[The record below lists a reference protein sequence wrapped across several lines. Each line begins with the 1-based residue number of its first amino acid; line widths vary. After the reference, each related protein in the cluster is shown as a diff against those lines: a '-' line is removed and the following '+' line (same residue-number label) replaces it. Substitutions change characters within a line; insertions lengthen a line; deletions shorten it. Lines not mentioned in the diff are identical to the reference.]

1 MNSATPVLN
10 EERADILGVL
20 RGFALLGILVN
31 NIRGFSGYMYLSP
44 KYQDALPTS
53 FPDNI
58 LELLQFVFVE
68 GKFYSIFSLLF
79 GVGFSIILT
88 RTAQKGIQ
96 SLKIFYRRLA
106 ILIVFG
112 LIHTLLIWEGDI
124 LLLYGLIGL
133 LLPLFRNF
141 SDKQLL
147 VLATMLILSPILF
160 DAIKVLIKAG
170 PGDWFFSMAQSV
182 DKKNGIPIDDNYAFY
197 LFKKG
202 SGWQEWRN
210 WQESGFFYRYE
221 YILSSNRPVKVL
233 GMFLIGFY
241 AGRKG
246 IYQHLEAY
254 RGLFKKIRN
263 YGFTIGIVGSA
274 GRVYFEMD
282 GKNIYSSAWGLM
294 DTLFYAITVVPLAL
308 AYVSVICLIWIK
320 AKETTVLRHLAPAGR
335 MALTNYLSQTII
347 CIFLFYGIGLGL
359 GTKFGPV
366 FIYPMAMVIFIL
378 QVIFSNYWFRYFN
391 YGPLEWIWR
400 LLTYGKRFPL
410 KKSN

>member
-1 MNSATPVLN
+1 MISATPVLK
-10 EERADILGVL
+10 EERSDILDVL

-31 NIRGFSGYMYLSP
+31 NIRGFSGYVYLP
-44 KYQDALPTS
+44 EKYQEALPT
-53 FPDNI
+53 PLVDKI
-58 LELLQFVFVE
+58 LDLLQFVFVE

-79 GVGFSIILT
+79 GVGFSIILS

-96 SLKIFYRRLA
+96 SLKIFYRRLF
-106 ILIVFG
+106 ILILFG

-133 LLPLFRNF
+133 CLPLFRNL

-147 VLATMLILSPILF
+147 ILATLLILSPILF

-170 PGDWFFSMAQSV
+170 PGDWFFAMAQSL
-182 DKKNGIPIDDNYAFY
+182 DKKNGVPIDDSYAFY
-197 LFKKG
+197 LFKEG

-210 WQESGFFYRYE
+210 WQAAGFFYRYE
-221 YILSSNRPVKVL
+221 YILNSNRPVKVL

-246 IYQHLEAY
+246 IHQHLETY
-254 RGLFKKIRN
+254 QGLFKKIRN
-263 YGFTIGIVGSA
+263 YGFTIGIIASA
-274 GRVYFEMD
+274 GKVYFEID
-282 GKNIYSSAWGLM
+282 HKSIYSSAWGLM
-294 DTLFYAITVVPLAL
+294 DTLFYALSVVPLAL

-320 AKETTVLRHLAPAGR
+320 AKEKTVLRHLAPAGR
-335 MALTNYLSQTII
+335 MALTNYLSQTMI

-359 GTKFGPV
+359 GTKLGPV
-366 FIYPMAMVIFIL
+366 LFYPIALVIFIL
-378 QVIFSNYWFRYFN
+378 QGLFSNYWFRYFN

-400 LLTYGKRFPL
+400 QLTYGKRFPI
-410 KKSN
+410 KKQ

>member
-10 EERADILGVL
+10 EERADILDVL

-133 LLPLFRNF
+133 LLPLFINF
-141 SDKQLL
+141 SVKQLL

-182 DKKNGIPIDDNYAFY
+182 DKKNGIPIDDN
-197 LFKKG
+197 
-202 SGWQEWRN
+202 
-210 WQESGFFYRYE
+210 
-221 YILSSNRPVKVL
+221 
-233 GMFLIGFY
+233 
-241 AGRKG
+241 
-246 IYQHLEAY
+246 
-254 RGLFKKIRN
+254 
-263 YGFTIGIVGSA
+263 
-274 GRVYFEMD
+274 
-282 GKNIYSSAWGLM
+282 
-294 DTLFYAITVVPLAL
+294 
-308 AYVSVICLIWIK
+308 
-320 AKETTVLRHLAPAGR
+320 
-335 MALTNYLSQTII
+335 
-347 CIFLFYGIGLGL
+347 
-359 GTKFGPV
+359 
-366 FIYPMAMVIFIL
+366 
-378 QVIFSNYWFRYFN
+378 
-391 YGPLEWIWR
+391 
-400 LLTYGKRFPL
+400 
-410 KKSN
+410 

>member
-1 MNSATPVLN
+1 MSTASAPVLQK
-10 EERADILGVL
+10 ERFDILDVL

-31 NIRGFSGYMYLSP
+31 NIRGFSGYGYLTD
-44 KYQDALPTS
+44 KYQDVLPTS
-53 FPDNI
+53 QADKIFD
-58 LELLQFVFVE
+58 LLQFVFVE

-79 GVGFSIILT
+79 GVGFSIIIT

-96 SLKIFYRRLA
+96 TLQIFYRRLFV
-106 ILIVFG
+106 LIVFG

-133 LLPLFRNF
+133 CLPLFRNF

-147 VLATMLILSPILF
+147 VSATLLILSPILF

-170 PGDWFFSMAQSV
+170 PGDWLFAMAQSL
-182 DKKNGIPIDDNYAFY
+182 DKKNGVPVDDNYAFY
-197 LFKKG
+197 LFKDG

-210 WQESGFFYRYE
+210 WQASGFFYRYE
-221 YILSSNRPVKVL
+221 YILNSNRPVKVL

-246 IYQHLEAY
+246 IHQHLEAY
-254 RGLFKKIRN
+254 HGLFKKIRN
-263 YGFTIGIVGSA
+263 YGFAIGIIASA
-274 GRVYFEMD
+274 GKVYFEMD
-282 GKNIYSSAWGLM
+282 HKHIYSSAWGLM
-294 DTLFYAITVVPLAL
+294 DTLFYALSVVPLAL

-320 AKETTVLRHLAPAGR
+320 AKEKTLLRYFAPAGR

-347 CIFLFYGIGLGL
+347 CIFLFYGIGFGL
-359 GTKFGPV
+359 GIKFGPV
-366 FIYPMAMVIFIL
+366 FLYPMALVIFIL
-378 QVIFSNYWFRYFN
+378 QVLFSNFWFRYFN

-400 LLTYGKRFPL
+400 QLTYGKRIPI
-410 KKSN
+410 KKQ